1 MQTEILTKYWY
12 LYSILTLAGLA
23 AGIFS
28 YRRSFP
34 PLGKV
39 PRAILAGIRGIIVVI
54 LGLFLIEPVI
64 DIYSAKSLE
73 PVLAVLTDNSR
84 SMEISNIGQR
94 RIDVADSLRLAV
106 FRDMQVESY
115 EFLFSDSLRRVEGDR
130 SGFESGGDAT
140 SIAGAL
146 ESLGS
151 SDGFEN
157 IGAALLITDG
167 RQNLGEDPV
176 SVAMKLNIPVYS
188 LTVGEAVE
196 ERNISLDEISSPAV
210 VYSGDEFSLKARIR
224 AAGIEALTST
234 IQLKHNGRAI
244 TDRRFDVPREGRMTE
259 VELKVVAPDPGEY
272 EYEVSVPTAE
282 GEIETADNQRSLVIR
297 VLKEKVKIL
306 LGTASLNWEYAF
318 IKQALSRY
326 DDFEVTAVYPEG
338 SGRFSS
344 DLTSGGEEGLAEYDV
359 ILLVNSH
366 PSGIRLPVANL
377 KKSVNAGASLIYV
390 AGVDWLTD
398 IRQFDDLLPLDP
410 VRPELVKG
418 EFFFEVSPTF
428 RQHAAVQLDDNPDLS
443 VRLWNSLPPFDSAI
457 SGIKPTGEVLL
468 EARSQLSEGQSLP
481 VLTIKDYGDGRA
493 AAITGFPLWRSY
505 FGSLR
510 DETVAESIPRFW
522 GNLVR
527 WISETERTENF
538 RVSTDRR
545 VYRLGEPVRMT
556 AWLYDEAGRP
566 RNGALVAVSVRSGE
580 AEIPERDAVLTQS
593 GDGKYTGSIS
603 SLTPGQYRF
612 ISRALSYGDTLETV
626 SGEFKI
632 EKSSLE
638 MSSRA
643 PDYDLTRR
651 ISEATGGVA
660 YREDDFQNFANDL
673 HLTTYVRESH
683 ARIEPFGMTVF
694 LLIVLAGLAIEWG
707 LRKRFKLP

>member
-39 PRAILAGIRGIIVVI
+39 PRVLLAGIRGIIVVI

-84 SMEISNIGQR
+84 SMEISDSGHK

-130 SGFESGGDAT
+130 SGFNSGDAT

-146 ESLGS
+146 GSLGS
-151 SDGFEN
+151 SDGFED

-176 SVAMKLNIPVYS
+176 SVAMKLNIPVYT
-188 LTVGEAVE
+188 LTVGKAVE
-196 ERNISLDEISSPAV
+196 ERNISLDDISSPAV

-224 AAGIEALTST
+224 AAGIETATSS
-234 IQLKHNGRAI
+234 ILLKHDGRAI
-244 TDRRFDVPREGRMTE
+244 TDRKFDMPREGRMTE
-259 VELKVVAPDPGEY
+259 VELKMVAPDPGEY

-297 VLKEKVKIL
+297 VLKDKVRIL
-306 LGTASLNWEYAF
+306 LGTASLDWEYAF

-326 DDFEVTAVYPEG
+326 DDFDLTAVYPEG
-338 SGRFSS
+338 DGRFSS
-344 DLTSGGEEGLAEYDV
+344 AVTSDAEEGLAEYDV
-359 ILLVNSH
+359 VLLVNSH
-366 PSGIRLPVANL
+366 PSGIRLPIANL

-390 AGVDWLTD
+390 AGIDWLTD

-428 RQHAAVQLDDNPDLS
+428 RQHAAVQLDENPDLS
-443 VRLWNSLPPFDSAI
+443 VKLWNSLPPFDRAI
-457 SGIKPTGEVLL
+457 SGVRPTGEVLL
-468 EARSQLSEGQSLP
+468 EARSRLSGGQTLP
-481 VLTIKDYGDGRA
+481 VLTVKKYGDGRA

-510 DETVAESIPRFW
+510 DETAAESIPKFW

-527 WISETERTENF
+527 WISATERTESF
-538 RVSTDRR
+538 RVNTDRR

-556 AWLYDEAGRP
+556 AWLYDEAGRA

-580 AEIPERDAVLTQS
+580 AEMPERDAALTLS
-593 GDGKYTGSIS
+593 GEGTYTGSIS
-603 SLTPGQYRF
+603 SLPPGSYRF
-612 ISRALSYGDTLETV
+612 TSYALSYGDTLATV

-660 YREDDFQNFANDL
+660 YTTDDFGNFADDL

-683 ARIEPFGMTVF
+683 ARIQPFGTTVF
-694 LLIVLAGLAIEWG
+694 LLIVLAGLTIEWG